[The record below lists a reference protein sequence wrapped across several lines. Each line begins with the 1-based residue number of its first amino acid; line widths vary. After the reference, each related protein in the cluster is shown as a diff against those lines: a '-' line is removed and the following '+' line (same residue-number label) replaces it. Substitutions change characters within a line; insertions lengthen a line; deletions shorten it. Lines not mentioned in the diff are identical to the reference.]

1 MDIGYTGA
9 FLGGI
14 LSLLSPCSVLLLPA
28 FFAYAFTSPTKL
40 IGRTAVFYAGLAA
53 TLVPLGVFSGTL
65 GFLVTTH
72 RSTLIAIVSVVVI
85 VLGLWQLS
93 GIPFPGMVRVRAQS
107 GDRTSPTSVFA
118 LGAVYAVS
126 GVCAGPILGS
136 VLMVAALGGNAVY
149 GGVMLALYALGMTVP
164 LFILAFL
171 WKRAGSRVRSL
182 VKPRKISIGVWENT
196 WTMLISGVLSVA
208 IGVFLLVTDGT
219 ADLGGVFTIGT
230 QYEAESSLS
239 SWSQNI
245 SDIWFVVG
253 AVVVLVVLLL
263 WRALR
268 GNRPGAGDTVGKSA
282 GGTDDLSDAVGSVVD
297 ASFALSGKR
306 GHGPEETRSEDL

>member
-9 FLGGI
+9 LLGGV

-28 FFAYAFTSPTKL
+28 FFAYAFSSPAKL

-72 RSTLIAIVSVVVI
+72 RSTLIAIVSVLVI
-85 VLGLWQLS
+85 VLGLWQIS
-93 GIPFPGMVRVRAQS
+93 GIPFPGVTRVRAQS
-107 GDRTSPTSVFA
+107 GDRTSSTSVFV

-126 GVCAGPILGS
+126 GVCSGPILGS

-149 GGVMLALYALGMTVP
+149 GGAMLALYALGMTIP

-171 WKRAGSRVRSL
+171 WKRAGSRIRSF
-182 VKPRKISIGVWENT
+182 VTPRTITVGPWENT
-196 WTMLISGVLSVA
+196 WTMVVSGALSVA

-245 SDIWFVVG
+245 PDVWFLVG
-253 AVVVLVVLLL
+253 AVVVLALLL
-263 WRALR
+263 VWNTLR
-268 GNRPGAGDTVGKSA
+268 RKKP
-282 GGTDDLSDAVGSVVD
+282 DATMGPVVD
-297 ASFALSGKR
+297 ATSVLGGRRDMDRKSG
-306 GHGPEETRSEDL
+306 